1 MQIFETKIQG
11 IKVIHPK
18 VINDNRGYFFETFQ
32 KERYQK
38 MLGINYEFVQ
48 DNYSRS
54 FKNVLRGLHFQEN
67 NVQGKLL
74 RVVQGE
80 VFDVAVDIRENSPTF
95 GQWVGMILSAENNK
109 QLWIPPGFAHGF
121 LVLSDIADFEYKCT
135 NFYDPHS
142 ERCLLWND
150 PTINIS
156 WPISNPI
163 LSDKD
168 KLGKSLQ
175 ELF

>member
-1 MQIFETKIQG
+1 MQIFETKIHG

-38 MLGINYEFVQ
+38 LLGINYEFVQ

-54 FKNVLRGLHFQEN
+54 FKNVLRGLHFQEKN
-67 NVQGKLL
+67 AQGKLL
-74 RVVQGE
+74 RVVQGQ

-95 GQWVGMILSAENNK
+95 GQWIGVILSAENNK

-121 LVLSDIADFEYKCT
+121 LVLSDVADFEYKCT
-135 NFYDPHS
+135 NYYDPYS

>member
-135 NFYDPHS
+135 NYYDPHS

-150 PTINIS
+150 PTINII

>member
-1 MQIFETKIQG
+1 MQIFETKING

-80 VFDVAVDIRENSPTF
+80 VFDVAVDIRKNSPTF

-135 NFYDPHS
+135 NYYDPHS

>member
-67 NVQGKLL
+67 NAQGK
-74 RVVQGE
+74 
-80 VFDVAVDIRENSPTF
+80 
-95 GQWVGMILSAENNK
+95 
-109 QLWIPPGFAHGF
+109 
-121 LVLSDIADFEYKCT
+121 
-135 NFYDPHS
+135 
-142 ERCLLWND
+142 
-150 PTINIS
+150 
-156 WPISNPI
+156 
-163 LSDKD
+163 
-168 KLGKSLQ
+168 
-175 ELF
+175 